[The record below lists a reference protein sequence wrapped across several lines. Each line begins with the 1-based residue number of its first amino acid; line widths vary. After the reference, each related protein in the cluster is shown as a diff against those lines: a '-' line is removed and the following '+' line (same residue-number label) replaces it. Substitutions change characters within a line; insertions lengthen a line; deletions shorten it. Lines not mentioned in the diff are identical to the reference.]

1 MATPGSALKEAV
13 AADAE
18 RFSVRE
24 AQRFPFL
31 HPSKIRDANKRRPG
45 EEGCVRWAVVGRR
58 ACLGDVYVVLVAQLG
73 GGVCLWPPQLAGCFS
88 GWQQD
93 PLCAVREAGTAK
105 QSAPLLGHQA
115 CRFDWLACTPV
126 RLLPVAS

>member
-24 AQRFPFL
+24 VQRFPFL

-45 EEGCVRWAVVGRR
+45 EEGCVRWVVVGRR
-58 ACLGDVYVVLVAQLG
+58 ACLGDVYVVLVAKLG
-73 GGVCLWPPQLAGCFS
+73 GWGLSVAAAAGWVLFRVAAGSTLRRQGSGRSEAICISFEPPGMQ
-88 GWQQD
+88 
-93 PLCAVREAGTAK
+93 V
-105 QSAPLLGHQA
+105 
-115 CRFDWLACTPV
+115 
-126 RLLPVAS
+126 